1 MSKMLRRALVLSYE
15 DCRQAWVLDAMCDG
29 REAFSEAGGA
39 RVSDF
44 EISVVI
50 PVYNS
55 EEYLGET
62 LESVAAQ
69 TVGMDAVQVVIVDD
83 GSTDGSAAICRS
95 FQDRY
100 PANVVFHQQPN
111 GGVSSARNAGLDRA
125 SGRIVTCLDSDDQWT
140 PESFAYAVD
149 FFDNQ
154 ENNVDVL
161 VGELTLFEGEDHTH
175 PLAYRFPKD
184 KDSIIRLGDRPCDIQ
199 STIGNCFFLREA
211 IGDIRFDEDLTT
223 SEDTLFVNRVILH
236 KCAYAVTPFCTY
248 LYRKRQDGSSLSQ
261 VITYSK
267 HMQNLDV
274 CERVLE
280 ASRRAK
286 GRVLPFAQAVALYII
301 GWQLLGK
308 ASDALSAEDAA
319 NWSAA
324 VRKIVADADADVIAN
339 ARWLTREK
347 KIVLYRLKYG
357 VDVFKELVW
366 VDRDRGLLDG
376 MQLISMNAKAPCYLY
391 EITPQGTT
399 LHIEGTTD
407 IDILGM
413 PFELF
418 VRDEKSGERFNAH
431 LSPFPTDNRRTLA
444 KESVCKGMRFTL
456 DLPLEPERSFSFRAR
471 FCGRVQEV
479 ILTPHYGNFAIFSQ
493 SMKRDYHR
501 FGGVMVKHIGKQ
513 LRTYR
518 ATWRMAVVSEL
529 RRWAEILRSK
539 KGTSRLRFEYV
550 WRVCATGFIDCCSRN
565 PSGSSATR
573 SGRQATTPR
582 TCTVMP

>member
-1 MSKMLRRALVLSYE
+1 MTTNG
-15 DCRQAWVLDAMCDG
+15 RQ
-29 REAFSEAGGA
+29 
-39 RVSDF
+39 
-44 EISVVI
+44 
-50 PVYNS
+50 
-55 EEYLGET
+55 
-62 LESVAAQ
+62 
-69 TVGMDAVQVVIVDD
+69 
-83 GSTDGSAAICRS
+83 
-95 FQDRY
+95 
-100 PANVVFHQQPN
+100 
-111 GGVSSARNAGLDRA
+111 
-125 SGRIVTCLDSDDQWT
+125 
-140 PESFAYAVD
+140 ESFAYAVD

-280 ASRRAK
+280 ASRPCQGAGASLCPGGGALHHRVAAFGQGERCPVRR
-286 GRVLPFAQAVALYII
+286 GRREL
-301 GWQLLGK
+301 
-308 ASDALSAEDAA
+308 
-319 NWSAA
+319 SAA

-376 MQLISMNAKAPCYLY
+376 YAAHQH
-391 EITPQGTT
+391 ER
-399 LHIEGTTD
+399 EGA
-407 IDILGM
+407 L
-413 PFELF
+413 LSL
-418 VRDEKSGERFNAH
+418 RDH
-431 LSPFPTDNRRTLA
+431 SPRHDA
-444 KESVCKGMRFTL
+444 
-456 DLPLEPERSFSFRAR
+456 A
-471 FCGRVQEV
+471 
-479 ILTPHYGNFAIFSQ
+479 Y
-493 SMKRDYHR
+493 
-501 FGGVMVKHIGKQ
+501 
-513 LRTYR
+513 
-518 ATWRMAVVSEL
+518 
-529 RRWAEILRSK
+529 
-539 KGTSRLRFEYV
+539 
-550 WRVCATGFIDCCSRN
+550 
-565 PSGSSATR
+565 
-573 SGRQATTPR
+573 
-582 TCTVMP
+582 